1 MSSSGSW
8 PSSSSRSAGGET
20 ALRRWRISPER
31 YAQVALLSAV
41 GLAVVVL
48 TGAGVRLTDSGLGC
62 PDWPRCEGEVVPPLS
77 VNALIEFGNRVFSGL
92 VGVVAVAAFVCAWLR
107 EPRDRGIVAL
117 AALPPL
123 GAAAQGGVGA
133 FVVSHHLTPA
143 LVMLHF
149 GLSMLIL
156 VPAVAL
162 VWRARTPPQRRGRP
176 GDPLMVWTVR
186 AAMLLGG
193 LTLFA
198 GTVATA
204 AGPHAG
210 ADDEH
215 QVVDRLS
222 FRGGDTLEWAIH
234 RHALIAVALGL
245 TVILAWWLARKRGGS
260 TQLVEA
266 LTLSGILMAAQ
277 GLLGSV
283 QYGLGLPPDMVWAH
297 VALATANWI
306 VLLWATANAGRPSRA
321 SRADGGR
328 ARRPARVRAAARH

>member
-1 MSSSGSW
+1 M
-8 PSSSSRSAGGET
+8 RA
-20 ALRRWRISPER
+20 RVSPER
-31 YAQVALLSAV
+31 YAQIALVSAV

-62 PDWPRCEGEVVPPLS
+62 PDWPRCEGQVVPPLS
-77 VNALIEFGNRVFSGL
+77 VNALIEFGNRVFSAL
-92 VGVVAVAAFVCAWLR
+92 VGFAALAAFVCAWLR
-107 EPRDRGIVAL
+107 DPRDRGIVWL
-117 AALPPL
+117 SALPPL

-156 VPAVAL
+156 VPAIAL
-162 VWRARTPPQRRGRP
+162 YWRARTPPAERGRP

-186 AAMLLGG
+186 AATLLGG

-210 ADDEH
+210 ADDDHEIV
-215 QVVDRLS
+215 QRLD

-297 VALATANWI
+297 VALATGNWI
-306 VLLWATANAGRPSRA
+306 VLLWATATAGRPSRA
-321 SRADGGR
+321 AGR
-328 ARRPARVRAAARH
+328 TARGSGASAPQHAHNPG

>member
-1 MSSSGSW
+1 V
-8 PSSSSRSAGGET
+8 
-20 ALRRWRISPER
+20 RRRISPER
-31 YAQVALLSAV
+31 YAQIALVSAI

-62 PDWPRCEGEVVPPLS
+62 PDWPRCEGQVVPPLS
-77 VNALIEFGNRVFSGL
+77 VNALIEFGNRIFSAL
-92 VGVVAVAAFVCAWLR
+92 VGIAAVAAFVGAWMR
-107 EPRDRGIVAL
+107 DPRDRGIIWL
-117 AALPPL
+117 SALPPI

-133 FVVSHHLTPA
+133 FVVSNHLTPA

-156 VPAVAL
+156 VPAIAL
-162 VWRARTPPQRRGRP
+162 VWRARTPPERRGRP
-176 GDPLMVWTVR
+176 GDPLMIWTTR
-186 AAMLLGG
+186 AAMALGG
-193 LTLFA
+193 VTLFA

-210 ADDEH
+210 ADDDH
-215 QVVDRLS
+215 QVVQRLD

-260 TQLVEA
+260 TQLVET

-283 QYGLGLPPDMVWAH
+283 QYGLGLPADMVWAH
-297 VALATANWI
+297 VALATGNWI
-306 VLLWATANAGRPSRA
+306 VLLWAVATAGRPSRA
-321 SRADGGR
+321 ASRAGAGHASRQGLGR
-328 ARRPARVRAAARH
+328 AAETR